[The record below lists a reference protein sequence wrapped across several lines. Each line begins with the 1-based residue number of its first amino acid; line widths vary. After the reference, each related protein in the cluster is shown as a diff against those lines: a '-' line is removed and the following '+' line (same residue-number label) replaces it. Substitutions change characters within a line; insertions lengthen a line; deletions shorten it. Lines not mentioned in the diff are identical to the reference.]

1 MLGAL
6 LLAARLL
13 LDAPLASEMV
23 GGEWLV
29 RICRRESGCPVGLFG
44 VHEGD
49 AWMAKSLGQGWSTR
63 GVHGNVARFAI
74 AYLPSWTHSA
84 PWILDIPLISAI
96 ASVRRAASWRCRAT
110 AACRSWLGRT

>member
-1 MLGAL
+1 MLDAL
-6 LLAARLL
+6 LLAARPL

-49 AWMAKSLGQGWSTR
+49 AHHERTLGEGMSTR
-63 GVHGNVARFAI
+63 GVHGLMAAYSLVHVPEVA
-74 AYLPSWTHSA
+74 WMG
-84 PWILDIPLISAI
+84 PWVLDVPLVSAI

-110 AACRSWLGRT
+110 AACRSWLGVG